1 VPREQGEVRCR
12 LRYQIGGGG
21 GVGVGERAGRLRGG
35 PSERR
40 RGGAAA
46 VLRPDARSLTRVW
59 VLGGGALQTVAFVT
73 FFPGSMARLSQ
84 VAGSATVVAA
94 LTVAQASGAH
104 AFDGADAVALIIGL
118 ILAFVIIFA
127 GLGWYSRRV

>member
-1 VPREQGEVRCR
+1 LGAVRCR
-12 LRYQIGGGG
+12 L
-21 GVGVGERAGRLRGG
+21 
-35 PSERR
+35 
-40 RGGAAA
+40 
-46 VLRPDARSLTRVW
+46 SL
-59 VLGGGALQTVAFVT
+59 FVT
-73 FFPGSMARLSQ
+73 FFPRSMARLSQ